1 MNKSIII
8 ILLAALSILEGCGDS
23 KPSKEVLK
31 RQQDSIAKSS
41 NDVVGLAEI
50 QPEKKIIS
58 LFARTSGT
66 VSEVFHDLGD
76 TVKKGDIL
84 AILDS
89 KVEQAQLL
97 QAQSKLGTQSAVINN
112 NEATSSSLK
121 VKSQNATENFE
132 RNAALYQSGGVTKQD
147 LDNSRFTSESSK
159 RDAEA
164 AQAGVGQAVGRV
176 KELKS
181 DVNYAGAILEQK
193 KIRAPYDGTILSFD
207 VKVGNSITANHS
219 LGDFAPAGHLIA
231 VTEVDE
237 LYAQKVQ
244 VGMTAYIRPQ
254 GKSDTVAVG
263 KVFLLSPYLNRK
275 SLFSDAATNME
286 DRRVREVRILLND
299 GGKVLIGS
307 RVDCVIKI
315 K

>member
-1 MNKSIII
+1 MNKTITI
-8 ILLAALSILEGCGDS
+8 ILSAALGILTGCGDS
-23 KPSKEVLK
+23 KPSKEALK
-31 RQQDSIAKSS
+31 RQQDSIARSS

-66 VSEVFHDLGD
+66 VSEVYHDLGD
-76 TVKKGDIL
+76 TVKKGEIL
-84 AILDS
+84 AILNS
-89 KVEQAQLL
+89 QIEQAQLL
-97 QAQSKLGTQSAVINN
+97 QAQSKLGTQNAVINN
-112 NEATSSSLK
+112 SEATLSSLK
-121 VKSQNATENFE
+121 VKSQNADENFQ
-132 RNAALYQSGGVTKQD
+132 RNTALYQSGGVTRQD
-147 LDNSRFTSESSK
+147 LDNSRFTSESGK
-159 RDAEA
+159 KDADA

-181 DVNYAGAILEQK
+181 DVNYAEAILEQK

-207 VKVGNSITANHS
+207 VKVGNSITANQS

-254 GKSDTVAVG
+254 GKSDTIAVG
-263 KVFLLSPYLNRK
+263 KVFLLSPYLNKK